1 MKQYLLISN
10 TTGYKINNDIL
21 NYISTKF
28 KDIALIK
35 KNFIEL
41 SPQKAYEL
49 EIQKEEIN
57 LELKNSIINF
67 LSQQSIDCN
76 FIKVTKNRKKKLL
89 LADMDSTIIQEESLD
104 ELARQIGKEK
114 EVIRIT
120 NEAMNGQID
129 FKKALLAR
137 VAILKGEPTEILEKL
152 KKGIS
157 INDGAIELIKTMKHN
172 KSITV
177 LVSGGFTFLTEYLK
191 TLLGF
196 DYTHANSLEIS
207 YNNLNKMCLTGR
219 VIDPILD
226 REAKACYLDQYVTK
240 NKLNYEDTICVGDGA
255 NDIEMI
261 KKAGLGVSYNGK
273 IALEKEADIHFKN
286 TNLLGLLY
294 AQGYSDKQIIS

>member
-10 TTGYKINNDIL
+10 TTENKINNNIL
-21 NYISTKF
+21 NYLSQKLEYSTF
-28 KDIALIK
+28 KET
-35 KNFIEL
+35 NFREL

-137 VAILKGEPTEILEKL
+137 VAVLKGEPTEILEKL

>member
-28 KDIALIK
+28 KDIALKK

-129 FKKALLAR
+129 FKKALLDR
-137 VAILKGEPTEILEKL
+137 VAILKDQPAEILEKL
-152 KKGIS
+152 KKDIS

-172 KSITV
+172 NSVTV
-177 LVSGGFTFLTEYLK
+177 LISGGFTFLTEYLK

-207 YNNLNKMCLTGR
+207 YNHLNKMYLTGR